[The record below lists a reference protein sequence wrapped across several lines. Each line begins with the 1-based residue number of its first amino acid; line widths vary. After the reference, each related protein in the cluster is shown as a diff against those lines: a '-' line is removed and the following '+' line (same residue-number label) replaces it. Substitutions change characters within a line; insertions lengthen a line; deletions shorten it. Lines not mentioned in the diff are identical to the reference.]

1 MTDFSVLMSIYSR
14 EKVEYLRSCLDS
26 LAKQTSPAN
35 EIIIVI
41 DGPISDK
48 LNNEIAM
55 WSEKLPIKTVN
66 IKENVGLGSAL
77 NIGLQYC
84 SNDLVARMDTDD
96 ICEQNRFSLQ
106 LSKFNENVNL
116 QLLGGAIEEY
126 DESMTIVKGIRKTPE
141 NYADILA
148 FAKKRNPF
156 NHMTVMFKKS
166 IIQEVGGYQHHL
178 FMEDYNLWL
187 RVLASGRIV
196 QNLSDVLVK
205 VRGGDGMIKRRKG
218 TAYIKSEIQL
228 FHLKNKLKIV
238 RWYNGLITLALRVFV
253 RLLPLSILRDIYSYM
268 RATK

>member
-14 EKVEYLRSCLDS
+14 EKVEYLRCCLDS
-26 LAKQTSPAN
+26 LAKQTYPAS
-35 EIIIVI
+35 EIVIVI
-41 DGPISDK
+41 DGPISEI
-48 LNNEIAM
+48 LENEIAT
-55 WSEKLPIKTVN
+55 WSAKLPIKTVN
-66 IKENVGLGSAL
+66 IKDNVGLGSAL

-96 ICEQNRFSLQ
+96 ICEKNRFSLQ

-126 DESMTIVKGIRKTPE
+126 DESMTIIKGTRKTPE
-141 NYADILA
+141 NYEDILA
-148 FAKKRNPF
+148 YAKKRNPF
-156 NHMTVMFKKS
+156 NHMTVMFKKT

-187 RVLASGRIV
+187 RVLASGKVV

-228 FHLKNKLKIV
+228 FQLKNKLKIV
-238 RWYNGLITLALRVFV
+238 RWYNGLITLVLRVFV
-253 RLLPLSILRDIYSYM
+253 RLLPLSILRNIYSYL